1 MIIAKCVCTIASA
14 RIPFGIPFA
23 KTIDLISSLIDGEE
37 LGISASPSC
46 LENKLVC
53 SLSDGLSYLFGCKN
67 TSTPRL
73 RIARDTSPL
82 LGSTAK
88 NNRNPSCA
96 FTMRLSP
103 FGKKPHSFT
112 NKVPSGSSKGFKR
125 SSTVGEHRFA
135 FSSKTQSPR
144 STAFS
149 KAPSTHSNRPAS
161 FLGPTLNEVG
171 VTMASKFS

>member
-1 MIIAKCVCTIASA
+1 MASA
-14 RIPFGIPFA
+14 KIPFGMPLA
-23 KTIDLISSLIDGEE
+23 KIIDLMSSLIDGEV
-37 LGISASPSC
+37 LGISANPRC
-46 LENKLVC
+46 LENKLVR
-53 SLSDGLSYLFGCKN
+53 SLSFEDDELSYLFGCKN

-73 RIARDTSPL
+73 RIARETSPL

-96 FTMRLSP
+96 FTIRLSP

-135 FSSKTQSPR
+135 FSSKTQSPL
-144 STAFS
+144 STAFN

-171 VTMASKFS
+171 MTKASKFS